1 MPPETPPGTLQKAPS
16 DKAAAVLDSGA
27 LTRIFTGFCDALSD
41 HRERLDSLNVYPVPD
56 GDTGTNMALTMKST
70 VQEMRSADDSL
81 ESVCRAVAHG
91 ALMGARG
98 NSGVIMAQILRGM
111 SGVLRDAARAGE
123 SLGAGVLARALA
135 AASDGAYG
143 AVGNPVEGTILT
155 VIREASE
162 AAQSAAAAGAG
173 LSEAFDAAGERG
185 YDALRR
191 TPEMLEA
198 LAAAGVVD
206 AGGAGLI
213 LLMDA
218 GRAELSGRP
227 MPEPEAP
234 AKLDIAA
241 LEASAAAPGAAAPAG
256 GAEPS
261 IADLRYEV
269 MYLLDAPDAEIGDFK
284 ASWAE
289 IGDSIVVVGGDGV
302 WNCHVHTDDIGA
314 AIEAGIAV
322 GRPHRIR
329 VTDLL
334 EQVAE
339 QDWVR
344 AALGDS
350 QPPAAAPA
358 AEGAPGRPPSS
369 VEITEPE
376 RCSVVAVGSGDGVEA
391 ILLSMGAHRTVAGGQ
406 SMNPSTADLLAA
418 VDSLPTGHVVVLP
431 NNSNIV
437 PVAEQLDDETERSVS
452 VVPTASVIEGLASLT
467 AFDPGADSSSNSRAM
482 TEAAGDVVASQVAQA
497 VRDSAT
503 PAGPV
508 RAGDWLG
515 IGPEGISVVAAD
527 EASAAAELLSGL
539 ADDDIHELLTV
550 ITGADASERA
560 AAEIVG
566 EFQRRHPDIE
576 VEVHRGGQPL
586 YPYYFGLE

>member
-1 MPPETPPGTLQKAPS
+1 MPPEAPPGTTQKAPS
-16 DKAAAVLDSGA
+16 HKAAAVLDSGA

-70 VQEMRSADDSL
+70 VREMRSAADGV

-111 SGVLRDAARAGE
+111 SGVLRDASSAGQ

-173 LSEAFDAAGERG
+173 LAEVFDAAGERG

-191 TPEMLEA
+191 TPEMLDA

-206 AGGAGLI
+206 AGGAGLM
-213 LLMDA
+213 LLLDA
-218 GRAELSGRP
+218 GRAEFSGRP

-234 AKLDIAA
+234 VTLDISA
-241 LEASAAAPGAAAPAG
+241 LEASSAVPGAAAPAA

-269 MYLLDAPDAEIGDFK
+269 MYLLDTPDAEIGGFK

-350 QPPAAAPA
+350 QPPAGAGAPA
-358 AEGAPGRPPSS
+358 RPPSS
-369 VEITEPE
+369 VEITEPD

-467 AFDPGADSSSNSRAM
+467 AFNPGADSSSNSLAM

-508 RAGDWLG
+508 LAGDWLG
-515 IGPEGISVVAAD
+515 IGPEGIAVVAAD
-527 EASAAAELLSGL
+527 EVSAATELLSGL

-550 ITGADASERA
+550 ITGADASDRA
-560 AAEIVG
+560 AAEIVD
-566 EFQRRHPDIE
+566 EFQRQHPDIE
-576 VEVHRGGQPL
+576 VDVHRGGQPL